1 MLRDHLED
9 LCMVGTDRHDHGAVH
24 MARGRQE
31 TLRSAERPAARLEAC
46 NLDPRAVLQNL
57 HLRQVRSV
65 HLQVQRALVRLEPK
79 FLAELIPV
87 AFLLHVE
94 GTLAKPARQG
104 SGNRE
109 RAWRGR
115 LLRSEEHTSELQSQ
129 SNLACRLL
137 LDKKLKFRA
146 RSLTSR

>member
-87 AFLLHVE
+87 AFLPHVE

-109 RAWRGR
+109 RLPELEGPLVVCVLLAKDLAAAWGETDPLTAGR
-115 LLRSEEHTSELQSQ
+115 PGGGPQGI
-129 SNLACRLL
+129 A
-137 LDKKLKFRA
+137 D
-146 RSLTSR
+146 